1 MRKICCEGCGIEF
14 YAWERHL
21 FADCLRVKEWRELQT
36 LLDEMELVACGSDA
50 LQSRDKLHD

>member
-1 MRKICCEGCGIEF
+1 MEWW
-14 YAWERHL
+14 AWERHG
-21 FADCLRVKEWRELQT
+21 FSACLKAKEWREQQA